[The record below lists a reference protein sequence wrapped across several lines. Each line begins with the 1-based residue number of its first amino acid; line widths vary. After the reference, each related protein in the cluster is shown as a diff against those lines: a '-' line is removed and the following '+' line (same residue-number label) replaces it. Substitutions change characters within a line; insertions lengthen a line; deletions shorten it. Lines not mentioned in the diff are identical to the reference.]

1 MNRSLAQV
9 KQRAIKVVA
18 AAAALMMIFGNV
30 ASVSAATLTSA
41 SVELGD
47 SRTATTSTYAA
58 AASGFTTGTSIFCME
73 LVLNDSADGTGS
85 IPNAIT
91 TTSSTLDSSTLIT
104 AGSWTVQNG
113 SNGTLSASN
122 AAGETPAANGNV
134 VWGAVTN
141 GDTDQTYYG
150 LLTTY
155 SDVSCTGGNEVD
167 NVTMAFAY
175 KDGTLVSLTVEPTL
189 TFVCQ
194 AVAASQSVN
203 SATTSIL
210 STATGID
217 FGTAVTTSAN
227 GISAHDLDVTTNA
240 TGGYNV
246 YLRHVADLTNE
257 GSDTITNHTGTN
269 AAPTSFPAVG
279 NEAWGYT
286 TEDADLT
293 QFTANTWAGF
303 TTSNEQVMTNTSA
316 TAGTDTVRVGHQVG
330 IATDTPAGTY
340 STTMIYTL
348 VATY

>member
-1 MNRSLAQV
+1 MNRSLALVRKRVIQ
-9 KQRAIKVVA
+9 AVA
-18 AAAALMMIFGNV
+18 LVATAMMIFGNV

-47 SRTATTSTYAA
+47 SRTSTTSTYTTT
-58 AASGFTTGTSIFCME
+58 ASGFTTGTSIGCIE
-73 LVLNDSADGTGS
+73 VALNDQADGAGA
-85 IPNAIT
+85 IPAGIT

-104 AGSWTVQNG
+104 TGSWTVANG
-113 SNGTLSASN
+113 TNGTLSITN
-122 AAGETPAANGNV
+122 ATGETPAANGNV

-141 GDTDQTYYG
+141 GNTDQTYYA

-155 SDVSCTGGNEVD
+155 TDASCTGGNEVD
-167 NVTMAFAY
+167 TVTMAFAY
-175 KDGTLVSLTVEPTL
+175 KDGTLVSLTIEPTL
-189 TFVCQ
+189 TFVVN
-194 AVAASQSVN
+194 AVASGQLVN

-227 GISAHDLDVTTNA
+227 GIAAHDLAVTTNA
-240 TGGYNV
+240 SGGYNV
-246 YLRHVADLTNE
+246 YLRHTGQLTNE
-257 GSDTITNHTGTN
+257 SSDVIANHTGTN
-269 AAPTSFPAVG
+269 AAPTSFPAAG
-279 NEAWGYT
+279 TEAWGYT

-303 TTSNEQVMTNTSA
+303 TTSNDLVMTNAAA
-316 TAGTDTVRVGHQVG
+316 TAGTDTVRVGQQVG